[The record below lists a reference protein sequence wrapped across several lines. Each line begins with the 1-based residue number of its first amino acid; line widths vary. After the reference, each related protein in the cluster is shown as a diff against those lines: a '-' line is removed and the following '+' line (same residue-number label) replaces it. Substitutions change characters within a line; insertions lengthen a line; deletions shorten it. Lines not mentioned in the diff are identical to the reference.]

1 MNNEKD
7 EKIKK
12 KKEAKFDKIF
22 KTKKTAVPGGGSSTN
37 DSQVA
42 PEGSV
47 EYWNQIRKGL
57 GMRELK

>member
-1 MNNEKD
+1 MPNEKD
-7 EKIKK
+7 ERIKK

-22 KTKKTAVPGGGSSTN
+22 KSKKATVTSASSNEAT
-37 DSQVA
+37 VA

-57 GMRELK
+57 GMKELK